1 MPWSSTVFALHAH
14 YTIVVGGLGTRSVAV
29 VDGAKLTVSSMGL
42 LQGIYNLPNCGPN
55 EDDPSDKPTAMCL
68 TIQHLVATGAYLPFI
83 RCTVRMANFPLP
95 FL

>member
-1 MPWSSTVFALHAH
+1 MHTAASWPLLCASHWV
-14 YTIVVGGLGTRSVAV
+14 IC
-29 VDGAKLTVSSMGL
+29 L

-83 RCTVRMANFPLP
+83 RCPAQFEALACTGVSGETGSA
-95 FL
+95 